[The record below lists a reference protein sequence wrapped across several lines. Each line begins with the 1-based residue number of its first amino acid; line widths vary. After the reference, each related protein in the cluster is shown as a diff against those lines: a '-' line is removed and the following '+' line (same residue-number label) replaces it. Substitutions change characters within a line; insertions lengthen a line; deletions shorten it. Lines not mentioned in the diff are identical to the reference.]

1 MGKAITAKVSIDQH
15 STSSDSSH
23 RDLPGV
29 TPEEYHCPSTTGRR
43 ERGLARRPYQGILVE
58 PTICIPLGQTS
69 HSWSQ
74 GLHMESLTSI
84 FLLSPFIKQMWRVP
98 THVQDEEGGHKNV

>member
-43 ERGLARRPYQGILVE
+43 ERGLARSRNTRGAYYLHTLRADITLLE
-58 PTICIPLGQTS
+58 PRFAHGVS
-69 HSWSQ
+69 H
-74 GLHMESLTSI
+74 LHFSPKSI
-84 FLLSPFIKQMWRVP
+84 
-98 THVQDEEGGHKNV
+98 H